1 MANSLHEIWVRY
13 DDTAELVTQT
23 AVNAAIVRDCILN
36 NSSHLCDEATQVRVN
51 YAAKD
56 GTYLETVG
64 ETGRQLLMTFGPFPL
79 RMRPDGSSVKMRV
92 RLNGSL
98 AAAGTEDILF
108 ILGDAES
115 WHSGVEGDENV
126 ATFELGSTTPSWV
139 DAHVDNIISVPAGET
154 PSLLTNI
161 VSYGA
166 VSGADPV
173 AVPIYMAFLHVV
185 AVNQQ
190 SANQIRVSGV
200 YAAEY
205 IGL

>member
-1 MANSLHEIWVRY
+1 MSNSLHKIWVRY
-13 DDTAELVTQT
+13 DDTAEFVTQT
-23 AVNAAIVRDCILN
+23 SLNAAVTRDCILN

-64 ETGRQLLMTFGPFPL
+64 ETGRQLLMRFGPFPL
-79 RMRPDGSSVKMRV
+79 RMRPDGSSAKMRV

-98 AAAGTEDILF
+98 AAAGTEDVLF
-108 ILGDAES
+108 VLGGADA
-115 WHSGVEGDENV
+115 WRTGVEGDENV
-126 ATFELGSTTPSWV
+126 ATFELGSTTPGWV
-139 DAHVDNIISVPAGET
+139 DAHTDNIISVPAAET
-154 PSLLTNI
+154 PALLTNI

-173 AVPIYMAFLHVV
+173 AVPIYLAFLHVV
-185 AVNQQ
+185 AVDQQ
-190 SANQIRVSGV
+190 SANQIRISGV

-205 IGL
+205 IGT